1 MAMLPTANPTSRA
14 GLAPTE
20 APSSAPIYASF
31 ALPASLAAALQ
42 AAPQMQPT
50 VQQQAINQ
58 PMAQPT
64 ANTFDLRAGQ
74 QGFADGGPVPQPLS
88 PAELQQRMQLLS
100 GATQGANI
108 APLQYGLPG
117 GTQFN
122 GQFVQSGPYVEA
134 GGNLAFPL
142 GPGQASIGGSYGRA
156 IGSNDPANF
165 SVRGGYSMPFADG
178 GIVPSAPGMMPPG
191 AGVAPAPAPSTP
203 TGTPPQ
209 SVVPADQL
217 QAEIQRFMQQN
228 PQQVQQIQQVIMEAL
243 QSGQLSMQDLNIAV
257 QMAVAAAQNPAL
269 YPRLRSMAIQR
280 GLAEEQDLPQ
290 QYDQGI
296 VFALLIAGAA
306 VQRVAGGQS
315 MAEPQA
321 PQAPV
326 AQMAMGG
333 KIPPGASPHGD
344 NTGRMDDIPIR
355 VSGGEYVIPK
365 HVVDA
370 KGSDF
375 FDQMLEKYKR

>member
-14 GLAPTE
+14 GLAPAE

-58 PMAQPT
+58 PMAQST
-64 ANTFDLRAGQ
+64 ANTLDFRAGQ
-74 QGFADGGPVPQPLS
+74 QGFADGGV
-88 PAELQQRMQLLS
+88 
-100 GATQGANI
+100 
-108 APLQYGLPG
+108 
-117 GTQFN
+117 
-122 GQFVQSGPYVEA
+122 
-134 GGNLAFPL
+134 
-142 GPGQASIGGSYGRA
+142 
-156 IGSNDPANF
+156 
-165 SVRGGYSMPFADG
+165 
-178 GIVPSAPGMMPPG
+178 VPSAPGMMPPG
-191 AGVAPAPAPSTP
+191 AGVAPAPAPTP
-203 TGTPPQ
+203 PMGTPQ
-209 SVVPADQL
+209 QNVVPGDQL

-243 QSGQLSMQDLNIAV
+243 QSGQLSMQDLNMAV